1 MSEHEIV
8 VPPGCSPGDELVV
21 EVGGSQFFVTV
32 PVGVAAGEVLPVSLP
47 LRPMAQEVVEVVVPE
62 GCWPGDVFLV
72 SHDSMVFEVTTPDG
86 AGPGMVVSVEC
97 PGQQQQQEEAPPL
110 SPATQPESLQPVQA
124 PSVAAELA
132 PPTLASD
139 SDDEVEAGPKFAV
152 GAPAEVQRTDGLWTL
167 VTVTDYDALGGTYTV
182 QLADGRCKHFVEVEE
197 LRVPRFLLLSSAMI

>member
-8 VPPGCSPGDELVV
+8 VPPGCSPGDEVVV

-47 LRPMAQEVVEVVVPE
+47 PRPMAQIVVQVVVPE

-72 SHDSMVFEVTTPDG
+72 SHDGVQFEVTTPDG
-86 AGPGMVVSVEC
+86 AGPGMAVSVEC
-97 PGQQQQQEEAPPL
+97 PGQQQQQEAPSL
-110 SPATQPESLQPVQA
+110 STAMQLESLQPVQA
-124 PSVAAELA
+124 LSVAAELA
-132 PPTLASD
+132 PPILASD

-167 VTVTDYDALGGTYTV
+167 VTVTDYDALGGTYIV